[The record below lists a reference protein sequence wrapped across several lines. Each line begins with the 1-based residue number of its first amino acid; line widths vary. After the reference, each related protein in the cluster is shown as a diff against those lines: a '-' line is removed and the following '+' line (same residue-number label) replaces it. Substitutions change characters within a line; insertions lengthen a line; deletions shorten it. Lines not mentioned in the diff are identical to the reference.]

1 MSIAPI
7 HRDTRGEKPMVPPH
21 LLARILDKLNKQR
34 AAIRDERANE
44 KDAWDGIDKLAQ
56 AVEAAR

>member
-1 MSIAPI
+1 MSIAPL

>member
-1 MSIAPI
+1 
-7 HRDTRGEKPMVPPH
+7 

>member
-7 HRDTRGEKPMVPPH
+7 HRDTRGEQPMVPPH

-34 AAIRDERANE
+34 AVIRKESAAAN
-44 KDAWDGIDKLAQ
+44 DAWAGIDKLAE
-56 AVEAAR
+56 AMEAAK

>member
-7 HRDTRGEKPMVPPH
+7 HRDTLGEKPMVPPH

-34 AAIRDERANE
+34 AAIRDESANE
-44 KDAWDGIDKLAQ
+44 KDAWGGIDKLAQ

>member
-7 HRDTRGEKPMVPPH
+7 HRDTNGEKPMVPPH

-34 AAIRDERANE
+34 AAIRDERATE
-44 KDAWDGIDKLAQ
+44 KDAWAGIDKLAQ
-56 AVEAAR
+56 AVEAAQ